1 MEKMQ
6 QLLEKVM
13 PGFMKFA
20 TSKPITALKDG
31 FILTMP
37 LTLLGS
43 IFMLIAAFPIP
54 GWENFMAGIFGQS
67 WSDPLWHVVG
77 ATFDII
83 ALVAVFGIAYSYVKS
98 DGIEGTTAGILGI
111 VSFLILTNSFVITEA
126 GEKIGGV
133 IPKSWTNGQGMVA
146 AIIVGLFVGLI
157 YSWFMRKDIRIKMPE
172 SLPPGVANAFS
183 SLIPGFVII
192 TLSMI
197 VYVICDI
204 TKSMS
209 MTEIIYQVI
218 QIPLQSLSDS
228 FIGVIVIVLL
238 ISLFWWF
245 GLHGPN
251 IVMGV
256 MAPILTANAL
266 ANQAVL
272 DSGAALVVGEN
283 ASIVTAQFIDIFVKF
298 GGTSI
303 TLGLIIASLMVA
315 KSSQMTQLSKMSL
328 IPGLFNI
335 NEPVIFGLPIIFNP
349 IMLLPFILVPVF
361 AAVITYGAISI
372 GFMEP
377 FGAVQV
383 PWTTPPVISGFLLS
397 GWQGAVTQIGLL
409 AMSVVVYLP
418 FVKAQDKICIKEEMN
433 I

>member
-349 IMLLPFILVPVF
+349 IMLLLFILVPVF